1 MRAKNWI
8 WTRRW
13 GMSEFVEWIAAEAD
27 EGDAAKSVLPIKG
40 AIRPESYKA
49 LDSPAIARKKAW
61 DELPAHDFPGRPA
74 TGAELRR
81 VPACDWDCDPDI
93 FLYRKKTSAL
103 LRRYMRWSLEAGRVP
118 SLLGR
123 ELFRARITAYTA
135 TTFEARVIFLH
146 DVERC
151 LERLQGFDRELI
163 ARVCLQEY
171 DHEAAARILQ
181 CTRRT
186 LLRRLPE
193 LLDELSVA
201 FLKAELLD
209 RLPETS
215 EETI

>member
-1 MRAKNWI
+1 
-8 WTRRW
+8 
-13 GMSEFVEWIAAEAD
+13 MSHYFVGVVIP
-27 EGDAAKSVLPIKG
+27 KSTGVTHDYFPTQPAVTVG
-40 AIRPESYKA
+40 ATSR
-49 LDSPAIARKKAW
+49 
-61 DELPAHDFPGRPA
+61 GRS
-74 TGAELRR
+74 EH
-81 VPACDWDCDPDI
+81 DWDRDPDI
-93 FLYRKKTSAL
+93 WLYRKKTTAL

-123 ELFRARITAYTA
+123 ELFRARISAYTA

-151 LERLQGFDRELI
+151 LDRLQGFDRQII

-193 LLDELSVA
+193 LIDELSEA

-209 RLPETS
+209 RLPETN
-215 EETI
+215 EEMV

>member
-1 MRAKNWI
+1 
-8 WTRRW
+8 
-13 GMSEFVEWIAAEAD
+13 MSEFVQWIAAEAD
-27 EGDAAKSVLPIKG
+27 EGDPEKNVLPTGHAVTPPKS
-40 AIRPESYKA
+40 AT
-49 LDSPAIARKKAW
+49 PAVNQSLATGNEW
-61 DELPAHDFPGRPA
+61 NQLPAHSFPVRPPA
-74 TGAELRR
+74 TGSAASEEWPERN
-81 VPACDWDCDPDI
+81 WDLDPDI
-93 FLYRKKTSAL
+93 WLYRKKTTAL

-123 ELFRARITAYTA
+123 ELFRARISAHTS

-151 LERLQGFDRELI
+151 LDRLQGFDRQII

-193 LLDELSVA
+193 LIDELSEA

-215 EETI
+215 EETV